1 MANHI
6 GMENPV
12 DGTDPRLA
20 LLLSSVF
27 GTSPDATMEL
37 TVVVDGVVVSGSVV
51 SEVAWTQRQND
62 QVRIGSWAIAGVLD
76 SRESGAEENGD
87 AADPNC
93 APGAGQNW
101 YIHFLG
107 PVLLSGGI
115 RVPLAATRVDARQ
128 VAAWSIGR
136 IPED

>member
-1 MANHI
+1 MAND
-6 GMENPV
+6 V
-12 DGTDPRLA
+12 DIESPDDRTDPRLA

-27 GTSPDATMEL
+27 GAGADATLEL
-37 TVVVDGVVVSGSVV
+37 TVVVDGAVVSGSVV
-51 SEVAWTQRQND
+51 SRRAWMQRQND
-62 QVRIGSWAIAGVLD
+62 QVRIGSWAVAGVLD
-76 SRESGAEENGD
+76 TWESGPAEHRATGD
-87 AADPNC
+87 GDIP
-93 APGAGQNW
+93 PREDR

-115 RVPLAATRVDARQ
+115 RVPLAATRVDARK